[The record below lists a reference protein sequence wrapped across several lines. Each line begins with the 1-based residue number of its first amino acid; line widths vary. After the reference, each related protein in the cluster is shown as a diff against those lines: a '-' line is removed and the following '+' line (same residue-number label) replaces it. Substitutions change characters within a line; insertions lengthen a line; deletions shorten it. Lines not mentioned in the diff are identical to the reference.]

1 LQHSRHVSFLQFLL
15 LQLFLAIMAAN
26 EVKGAPQNLQLT
38 AISAKDGA
46 STIECWELA
55 APFVASSKTGIM
67 GVIFAQLGKAG
78 NVSYAIIPAKYDGG
92 LHDAPQIQ

>member
-1 LQHSRHVSFLQFLL
+1 MSLVLQFLL

-26 EVKGAPQNLQLT
+26 EVTAAPQNLQLT

-55 APFVASSKTGIM
+55 APFIVSSQTGVT
-67 GVIFAQLGKAG
+67 GAAFAQLGKAG
-78 NVSYAIIPAKYDGG
+78 NVSYAIIPAKYNGG
-92 LHDAPQIQ
+92 LHNAPQIQ